1 MNGFLQALK
10 NLSPAR
16 LAAIAGIGIFL
27 FGFIVF
33 FINQLSSSDMT
44 VLYSELDLNDSRQ
57 IVNKLDAS
65 GIKYKIRNNGTE
77 ILVPQSSV
85 NKIKVDMS
93 ELNLTSKTGA
103 VGYEI
108 FDDVDALGS
117 TNFMQNVN
125 LLRALEGELAR
136 TIKSVDNIKNARV
149 HIVMPKREMF
159 SREEQTP
166 KASVIIKT
174 QYGNINPKEVMSI
187 QKLVSASVPKLEP
200 KNVSIIDSSGKL
212 LTKNFSDDDE
222 MQIASQ
228 EELRRNYEQKL
239 ENNIQELLERSIG
252 SGKVRA
258 QVSLEMD
265 FDQVVTNEETY
276 DPDGQVIRSTV
287 TVEEESNSNESE
299 NGAVSITENLP
310 ESEMGNTGAVAQNN
324 NSRTEETVNYEI
336 TKKVVNKVKNSGEIK
351 RISAAVMVDG
361 TYSKDTE
368 GAETYTARS
377 VEEMELLESLVKS
390 AIGYNVDRG
399 DLVEVA
405 NMKFISLE
413 DQFEVEDNLIMGF
426 TRQEIMKMVE
436 GLGVAIVAVLVI
448 LLVIRPLISKAFD
461 TSPQIGSDG
470 KVLIGAD
477 GNNLLTAE
485 IDEDI
490 EFDELID
497 ISKVE
502 GRVKSS
508 SVKKIGEIVE
518 KHPEEALSIIR
529 NWLYQDNQ

>member
-324 NSRTEETVNYEI
+324 NSRTE
-336 TKKVVNKVKNSGEIK
+336 
-351 RISAAVMVDG
+351 
-361 TYSKDTE
+361 
-368 GAETYTARS
+368 
-377 VEEMELLESLVKS
+377 
-390 AIGYNVDRG
+390 
-399 DLVEVA
+399 
-405 NMKFISLE
+405 
-413 DQFEVEDNLIMGF
+413 
-426 TRQEIMKMVE
+426 
-436 GLGVAIVAVLVI
+436 
-448 LLVIRPLISKAFD
+448 
-461 TSPQIGSDG
+461 
-470 KVLIGAD
+470 
-477 GNNLLTAE
+477 
-485 IDEDI
+485 
-490 EFDELID
+490 
-497 ISKVE
+497 
-502 GRVKSS
+502 
-508 SVKKIGEIVE
+508 
-518 KHPEEALSIIR
+518 
-529 NWLYQDNQ
+529 